1 MTETPDREVLRM
13 RYLEVDTANV
23 ADILD
28 SRGHP
33 DQALAA
39 DFAPR
44 SGSRLA
50 GWAYTI
56 NGEMSP
62 GDEPTD
68 PDKITAC
75 AGVGPGEITVWS
87 GNGDGVCYFGELIA
101 LGMQQRGC
109 AGAIVEGGIRDIAW
123 LERAGFPVF
132 ATYRTPVQSIG
143 RWHVTGHQR
152 PVYLPGATVR
162 RVTVRPGDF
171 VLADED
177 GAIVIP
183 SALCEEVLAEAER
196 VTERER
202 ELRAALESGLS
213 LRDTVDRY
221 GPI

>member
-1 MTETPDREVLRM
+1 MSTRDRENLRR

-28 SRGHP
+28 RLGHP

-39 DFAPR
+39 EFTAR
-44 SGSRLA
+44 SGGRLA

-56 NGEMSP
+56 RGEQAP

-68 PDKITAC
+68 PDKLEAC
-75 AGVGPGEITVWS
+75 AGIGPAEVAVWS

-109 AGAIVEGGIRDIAW
+109 AGAIVEGGVRDIAW

-143 RWHVTGHQR
+143 RWHVTGWQR
-152 PVYLPGATVR
+152 PVYLPGATAR
-162 RVTVRPGDF
+162 RVTVHPADF

-183 SALCEEVLAEAER
+183 RVLAAEVLSEAER

-202 ELRAALESGLS
+202 ELRAELESGTS
-213 LRDTVDRY
+213 LQETVERY

>member
-1 MTETPDREVLRM
+1 MTATADREPIRLR
-13 RYLEVDTANV
+13 YVEVDTANV
-23 ADILD
+23 SDILD
-28 SRGHP
+28 GLGHP
-33 DQALAA
+33 DQALDARFLPYA
-39 DFAPR
+39 
-44 SGSRLA
+44 GTTLA

-56 NGEMSP
+56 AGEMAP

-68 PDKITAC
+68 PRKVSAC
-75 AGVGPGEITVWS
+75 EGVGPSEIAVWS

-109 AGAIVEGGIRDIAW
+109 VGAIVEGGVRDLGW

-143 RWHVTGHQR
+143 RWRVTEWQR
-152 PVYLPGATVR
+152 PVYLPGATGR
-162 RVTVRPGDF
+162 RVTVSPGDF

-183 SALCEEVLAEAER
+183 QALAEAVLTEAER

-202 ELRAALESGLS
+202 EVRTALSAGMTLQ
-213 LRDTVDRY
+213 DTIDRY